1 MPGEDEMRKRD
12 RERKRRGEEWRCVT
26 LPSLFTTH
34 SYLFPRH
41 IVLLPRLKSGAHP
54 RAGVGKTR
62 ILASRHRLLA
72 TDSQSARS
80 DYDPVK
86 RRGFQERD
94 LLLGNNSA
102 FCRRFCSSYRRQVET
117 YKHFSPILDLFSSDK
132 PDVSEVSVL
141 LIHGILVTWKFL
153 ELHIS
158 IDICNILRVIPIKF
172 KPLVIDLI
180 WAAQILLKVQYCP

>member
-62 ILASRHRLLA
+62 IFASRHRLLA
-72 TDSQSARS
+72 TYSQSAS
-80 DYDPVK
+80 TDYDPVK
-86 RRGFQERD
+86 RQDFQERD
-94 LLLGNNSA
+94 LLLGNYSA

-117 YKHFSPILDLFSSDK
+117 GKHFSMFFRICFPRTKRTCLKLVFS
-132 PDVSEVSVL
+132 
-141 LIHGILVTWKFL
+141 WFL

-158 IDICNILRVIPIKF
+158 IDICNILWVIRIKF
-172 KPLVIDLI
+172 KPLVFDII
-180 WAAQILLKVQYCP
+180 WATQILLKV